1 MDELILIAILIGGY
15 YAGKKIFGNSK
26 AAGWIGVGLAI
37 LVLAGLF
44 ASSLFLIEVVLFII
58 FTSLII
64 RWTRNYFAVSKE
76 IRAWRRA
83 KYPETSPYKISS
95 DLTEAIYESDDAEPD
110 IPYNRVSAFND
121 NNDILTENDGVIPI
135 YYDAKPADN
144 EMAFREFGILITTK
158 GVLYKKQVEDPET
171 KDSKAKS
178 YIAETTVLPFSN
190 AYKVTF
196 DEEND
201 VLTVYYADRHTKQ
214 LSECGN
220 GKLLYNAFSTAINN
234 GWTRNVDRVLK
245 KTWAAQKESLKDID
259 KVIKKAE
266 KSAKIQ
272 EANRLNTKSAILS
285 SSHINTLNQ
294 QFKTQQL
301 NARFGA
307 SQGHGVAAEQANWVS
322 DYFKGFNPSAEG
334 HSNVKSGAD
343 RIRQISGEMIQTKYY
358 ASARSGVNN
367 FLKKGYVN
375 GNGKL
380 MTLEVPKDQYK
391 EAIGIMRKK
400 IELGQVPNETN
411 PKNAAN
417 YVKKGALTYR
427 QSKVAT
433 LSIFD
438 RDSTI
443 KIQGKEVQVPF
454 AEKLVVS
461 AGTDFLT
468 GAAAAAP
475 MSVVNFVWIYANN
488 RWQGVDRTT
497 ATKNAMIGF
506 AKPMLIGGLMYTVAS
521 QFAGS
526 ELAMKTAAKFGIEK
540 ASRDVIAKRTMG
552 ALTVVVAVGPDAVNC
567 LVGKISFQQLVKNTA
582 VTGAGMA
589 VGGALGT
596 VIPVPVVGTLAGS
609 MLGGFVAK
617 KVLDHFSED
626 DSVIMARIAKQE
638 FIEVV
643 MFMPLTKEE
652 FNDIA
657 QTVFDPKEAPKLF
670 KLMFQN
676 GGRDREGIEKSRK
689 YIDETLE
696 NLVVS
701 KFKARE
707 SFDDEIIEA
716 VRDEFGNFEMA
727 AN

>member
-1 MDELILIAILIGGY
+1 M
-15 YAGKKIFGNSK
+15 
-26 AAGWIGVGLAI
+26 
-37 LVLAGLF
+37 
-44 ASSLFLIEVVLFII
+44 
-58 FTSLII
+58 
-64 RWTRNYFAVSKE
+64 
-76 IRAWRRA
+76 
-83 KYPETSPYKISS
+83 
-95 DLTEAIYESDDAEPD
+95 
-110 IPYNRVSAFND
+110 
-121 NNDILTENDGVIPI
+121 
-135 YYDAKPADN
+135 
-144 EMAFREFGILITTK
+144 
-158 GVLYKKQVEDPET
+158 
-171 KDSKAKS
+171 
-178 YIAETTVLPFSN
+178 
-190 AYKVTF
+190 
-196 DEEND
+196 
-201 VLTVYYADRHTKQ
+201 TVYYADRHTKQ

-322 DYFKGFNPSAEG
+322 DYFKGLNPSAEG
-334 HSNVKSGAD
+334 HTNIKSGAD

-367 FLKKGYVN
+367 FIKKGYVN
-375 GNGKL
+375 SNGKP

-391 EAIGIMRKK
+391 EAIGIMQQK
-400 IELGQVPNETN
+400 IDQGKVPNETN
-411 PKNAAN
+411 PSNAYK

-443 KIQGKEVQVPF
+443 KIQGKEVKVPF

-596 VIPVPVVGTLAGS
+596 AIPVPVVGTLAGS